1 MLTVERRLLH
11 PMHHSIFHYFR
22 TFVADYG
29 YWAVAVALL
38 CENAGLPVPG
48 ESTLLFASFLAY
60 SEHQLHLGWIIVV
73 GTLAATLGDNLG
85 YALGH
90 YGGRPLLDRY
100 VNLFRIS
107 PAALKRGE
115 DLFARYGAE
124 AVFFAR
130 FVFGMRVIAGPLAGV
145 LRMHWRRFAFF
156 NFLGASLWVTVIAG
170 AGYLFGQHWRTL
182 MRVMQRFNIALLVVA
197 VVVIVL
203 LWLRHQ
209 RETEAGSRGEG

>member
-1 MLTVERRLLH
+1 
-11 PMHHSIFHYFR
+11 
-22 TFVADYG
+22 
-29 YWAVAVALL
+29 
-38 CENAGLPVPG
+38 
-48 ESTLLFASFLAY
+48 
-60 SEHQLHLGWIIVV
+60 
-73 GTLAATLGDNLG
+73 
-85 YALGH
+85 LGH

-100 VNLFRIS
+100 VNVFRIS

-130 FVFGMRVIAGPLAGV
+130 FIFGMRVFAGPLAGV

-182 MRVMQRFNIALLVVA
+182 VRVMQRFNIA
-197 VVVIVL
+197 VVVIAAVVILL
-203 LWLRHQ
+203 LWLRHR
-209 RETEAGSRGEG
+209 REAEKG